1 MYDYGFF
8 SFEDK
13 ADFLR
18 RSEEFWNPDK
28 TRFWQDAGVDLV
40 IDRREG
46 YLFWDMAGRRLI
58 DLHLNGGTYNLGHR
72 NPELIAVLEQ
82 AMGRFDIGNHHF
94 PALARTALAEAL
106 VATCAPNMQRVIYG
120 SGGGEA
126 TDIAIKTARHT
137 RQRRKIVSIRKGY
150 HGHTGL
156 AVATGDDRFSTLFLS
171 DRPDEFVQV
180 PFNDLGAMEE
190 ALRGGDVAGVVIETI
205 PATYGFPLPEPGYLR
220 AVKAL
225 CERYGA
231 LYIAD
236 EVQTGLMRT
245 GEMWGV
251 AKAGIEPDIM
261 IVGKG
266 ITGGMY
272 PIACCVVSEEC
283 SAWLKEDGF
292 GHISTGGGAELG
304 CVVALKVL
312 EICGRPEVRSMVH
325 YISER
330 FRAGLSAIQES
341 YPDWLVG
348 IRQDGVVMGLEFD
361 HPQGAKLVMRRLYEN
376 GVWAIFSTL
385 DPRVLQ
391 FKPGILLG
399 PDLVDE
405 ILDRTAVAI
414 GQAVG
419 GRGRGARVTPLIE
432 TEAPGTA
439 RARMMLDRARWAAT
453 AFAAYDR
460 ERTRR
465 VVEAVAEAAYQN
477 AERFAIA
484 AVEETGMGVAEH
496 KRRKNEACSRGIADR
511 YDVGDY
517 VDAQIDADAKIVA
530 VPKPAGVV
538 LALTPSTNPIATVYF
553 KVLLA
558 LMTRNAVVVSPH
570 PLAKQTSVAA
580 VHVLARAAVDAGAP
594 DGCLQ
599 VVEEPTIPLIEALMA
614 DRGVDV
620 IVATGGTA
628 VVRAAYRSGNP
639 SLGVGPGN
647 VPALVD
653 ATADV
658 AKAAACLADSK
669 AFDNSILCTNES
681 VAIVEERVA
690 DRLIRELGRHG
701 AHVLDAEEAER
712 ARAAMYPEGR
722 INTALAGKDAAALAA
737 AAEIKVPAK
746 TRVLVAPFP
755 LIVPEE
761 PLASEKLFPLLGLV
775 RVPDAAR
782 GIDAARALLRIGG
795 AGHSAVIH
803 SHDPRTIL
811 AYGAA
816 LGVLR
821 ISVNA
826 PGSTGGS
833 GLDTNLA
840 PTMTVGTGFFGRS
853 SLTENLQPQH
863 LTQWTRLAYEVDEPF
878 GDFADL
884 QPWSV
889 RPEPAPVAA
898 PARVPDGE
906 LTRDDLRA
914 MILDELRDLVG
925 R

>member
-1 MYDYGFF
+1 
-8 SFEDK
+8 
-13 ADFLR
+13 
-18 RSEEFWNPDK
+18 
-28 TRFWQDAGVDLV
+28 
-40 IDRREG
+40 
-46 YLFWDMAGRRLI
+46 
-58 DLHLNGGTYNLGHR
+58 
-72 NPELIAVLEQ
+72 
-82 AMGRFDIGNHHF
+82 
-94 PALARTALAEAL
+94 
-106 VATCAPNMQRVIYG
+106 
-120 SGGGEA
+120 
-126 TDIAIKTARHT
+126 
-137 RQRRKIVSIRKGY
+137 VS
-150 HGHTGL
+150 
-156 AVATGDDRFSTLFLS
+156 V
-171 DRPDEFVQV
+171 E
-180 PFNDLGAMEE
+180 
-190 ALRGGDVAGVVIETI
+190 
-205 PATYGFPLPEPGYLR
+205 
-220 AVKAL
+220 
-225 CERYGA
+225 
-231 LYIAD
+231 
-236 EVQTGLMRT
+236 
-245 GEMWGV
+245 
-251 AKAGIEPDIM
+251 
-261 IVGKG
+261 
-266 ITGGMY
+266 
-272 PIACCVVSEEC
+272 
-283 SAWLKEDGF
+283 
-292 GHISTGGGAELG
+292 
-304 CVVALKVL
+304 
-312 EICGRPEVRSMVH
+312 
-325 YISER
+325 
-330 FRAGLSAIQES
+330 
-341 YPDWLVG
+341 
-348 IRQDGVVMGLEFD
+348 
-361 HPQGAKLVMRRLYEN
+361 
-376 GVWAIFSTL
+376 
-385 DPRVLQ
+385 
-391 FKPGILLG
+391 
-399 PDLVDE
+399 
-405 ILDRTAVAI
+405 
-414 GQAVG
+414 
-419 GRGRGARVTPLIE
+419 
-432 TEAPGTA
+432 
-439 RARMMLDRARWAAT
+439 RARMMLQRARWAAT
-453 AFAAYDR
+453 AFASYDR
-460 ERTRR
+460 ERTQR
-465 VVEAVAEAAYQN
+465 VVDAVAEAAYQN

-496 KRRKNEACSRGIADR
+496 KRRKNEACSRGIAER

-517 VDAQIDADAKIVA
+517 VDAQVDAEAKIVA
-530 VPKPAGVV
+530 IPKPAGVV

-570 PLAKQTSVAA
+570 PLARKTSVAA
-580 VHVLARAAVDAGAP
+580 VGLLADAAVAAGAP

-690 DRLIRELGRHG
+690 DAFIRELGRNG
-701 AHVLDAEEAER
+701 AHVLDDEEAQR
-712 ARAAMYPEGR
+712 ARDALYPEGR
-722 INTALAGKDAAALAA
+722 INVELAGKDAAALAA
-737 AAEIKVPAK
+737 AAGITVPPT

-761 PLASEKLFPLLGLV
+761 PLAREKLFPLLGLV

-803 SHDPRTIL
+803 SRDPRTIL

-816 LGVLR
+816 VGVLR
-821 ISVNA
+821 VSVNA

-853 SLTENLQPQH
+853 SLTENLQPKH
-863 LTQWTRLAYEVDEPF
+863 LTQWTRLAYHVDEPL
-878 GDFADL
+878 GDFSGL

-889 RPEPAPVAA
+889 RPEPAPVAS
-898 PARVPDGE
+898 PPTNGD